1 MSPSTQDQFPAAG
14 KVSSQRLPRRAP
26 ASFDVTACASL
37 CPGVLAVFAAGKSIM
52 SYSSAFAAV
61 GAHLA
66 ASLHV
71 DVDAQPESRV
81 HGGSINESY
90 RWESAPGPLF
100 VKIASADQ
108 LAMFVAEAEGLDEL
122 ANVDGVRVPR
132 VLALGSADQC
142 AFLALEWIDLAGSVS
157 AASKQLGAQLARQHR
172 ATAAQFGWHRDNTI
186 GSTPQINTR
195 SASWPEFF
203 RERRLRYQLDL
214 AARNGY
220 RGRLQEQGAELLGRL
235 AEFFADHEPRPSLL
249 HGDLW
254 GGNFGVDT
262 SGTPVI
268 FDPAVYYGDREADL
282 AMTRLFGG
290 FSASFYSAYEAA
302 WPLSPGARERTP
314 LYNLYHVL
322 NHLNLF
328 GDGYRAQAESMLA
341 GLLATRRDP

>member
-1 MSPSTQDQFPAAG
+1 MSHSSDFPAL
-14 KVSSQRLPRRAP
+14 S
-26 ASFDVTACASL
+26 
-37 CPGVLAVFAAGKSIM
+37 
-52 SYSSAFAAV
+52 
-61 GAHLA
+61 AHLA

-71 DVDAQPESRV
+71 NVEAQPESRV

-90 RWESAPGPLF
+90 RWESASGPLF
-100 VKIASADQ
+100 VKIAPAEQ
-108 LAMFVAEAEGLDEL
+108 LTMFVAEAEGLEAL
-122 ANVDGVRVPR
+122 ANANGVRVPR
-132 VLALGSADQC
+132 VLCFGTADAC

-157 AASKQLGAQLARQHR
+157 AASKQLGQQLASQHR
-172 ATAAQFGWHRDNTI
+172 VTAAQFGWHRDNTI

-195 SASWPEFF
+195 TASWPEFF
-203 RERRLRYQLDL
+203 REHRLRYQLDL

-220 RGRLQEQGAELLGRL
+220 HGHLQEQGTALLQRID
-235 AEFFADHEPRPSLL
+235 EFFADHRPQPSLL

-254 GGNFGVDT
+254 GGNFGVDK

-268 FDPAVYYGDREADL
+268 FDPAVYFGDREADL

-302 WPLSPGARERTP
+302 WPLSPGARERTM

-328 GDGYRAQAESMLA
+328 GDGYRAQAESMLSE
-341 GLLATRRDP
+341 LLATRRNA